1 MSELATEP
9 SALRTPSDVGTPAV
23 VRDGR
28 VLRARVARG
37 RHGTLDGDALPEIE
51 AALRA
56 LDPAETGAVLL
67 VSEGSSFCTGG
78 DVRAFA
84 SAEDRG
90 GYVRAL
96 ADTFHRFVVALVECP
111 VPVVVGV
118 PGWAA
123 GAGLSIVCAADL
135 AVAGRSTHV
144 RPAYPGIGFS
154 PDGGMSWTLPR
165 IVGAGRA
172 RHILLTDQVLD
183 ADAAL
188 AAGIVT
194 AVVDDADVTAEAEAT
209 ARRIA
214 QGPTAALGRIKRLLA
229 VSPDTTLAAH
239 LELEAQSI
247 SASAAGP
254 EGAEG
259 LTAFTEKR
267 PPRFH

>member
-1 MSELATEP
+1 MTTA
-9 SALRTPSDVGTPAV
+9 DVGTPAV
-23 VRDGR
+23 VQDGR

-37 RHGTLDGDALPEIE
+37 RHGTLDGDALPVIE

-56 LDPAETGAVLL
+56 LDPVEIGAVLL
-67 VSEGSSFCTGG
+67 VSEGTSFCTGG

-84 SAEDRG
+84 SAQDRG
-90 GYVRAL
+90 AFVRDL
-96 ADTFHRFVVALVECP
+96 ADSFHRFVLALVACP

-123 GAGLSIVCAADL
+123 GAGLSIVCACDL

-194 AVVDDADVTAEAEAT
+194 VVVDDADVTAEAQNT
-209 ARRIA
+209 AMRIA

-239 LELEAQSI
+239 LQLEAESI

>member
-1 MSELATEP
+1 M
-9 SALRTPSDVGTPAV
+9 SALVQ
-23 VRDGR
+23 DGR
-28 VLRARVARG
+28 VLRATVARG
-37 RHGTLDGDALPEIE
+37 KHGTLDGDALPEIE
-51 AALRA
+51 AAVRA
-56 LDPAETGAVLL
+56 VDPAVTGAVLL

-84 SAEDRG
+84 AASDRG
-90 GYVRAL
+90 AYVKAL
-96 ADTFHRFVVALVECP
+96 AEAFHGFVTALVECP
-111 VPVVVGV
+111 VPVVAGV

-135 AVAGRSTHV
+135 AVAGRSTKV

-172 RHILLTDQVLD
+172 RQMLLTDQVLD
-183 ADAAL
+183 AEAAL

-194 AVVDDADVTAEAEAT
+194 AVVDDADVAAEAEET
-209 ARRIA
+209 ARRLA

-229 VSPDTTLAAH
+229 GSPDHSLAEH
-239 LELEAQSI
+239 LALEADAI
-247 SASAAGP
+247 AASAAGP

-259 LTAFTEKR
+259 LTAFVEKR
-267 PPRFH
+267 APRFH

>member
-1 MSELATEP
+1 MSTSEA
-9 SALRTPSDVGTPAV
+9 VGTEVPAV

-28 VLRARVARG
+28 VLRVRVARG
-37 RHGTLDGDALPEIE
+37 RHGTLDGDALPEIVAVLE
-51 AALRA
+51 S
-56 LDPAETGAVLL
+56 LDPSEVGAVLL
-67 VSEGSSFCTGG
+67 VSEGASFCTGG

-84 SAEDRG
+84 GAEDRG
-90 GYVRAL
+90 AYVKQL
-96 ADTFHRFVVALVECP
+96 ADSFHRFITALVACP
-111 VPVVVGV
+111 VPVVAGV

-172 RHILLTDQVLD
+172 KHMLLTDQVLD

-194 AVVDDADVTAEAEAT
+194 AVVDDADVVAEAEHT
-209 ARRIA
+209 ALRIA

-229 VSPDTTLAAH
+229 GSSDHTLNEQLA
-239 LELEAQSI
+239 LEAESI
-247 SASAAGP
+247 SVSAAGP

-259 LTAFTEKR
+259 LAAFVEKR
-267 PPRFH
+267 APRFH

>member
-1 MSELATEP
+1 M
-9 SALRTPSDVGTPAV
+9 RSDVVVGDVVGSETSTPV
-23 VRDGR
+23 VERDGR

-37 RHGTLDGDALPEIE
+37 RHGTLDGDALPVIE
-51 AALRA
+51 AALRE
-56 LDPAETGAVLL
+56 LDPAEIGAVLL
-67 VSEGSSFCTGG
+67 VSEGASFCTGG

-84 SAEDRG
+84 TAEDRG
-90 GYVRAL
+90 AYVGELARA
-96 ADTFHRFVVALVECP
+96 FHRFVVALVECP

-123 GAGLSIVCAADL
+123 GAGMSIVCASDL
-135 AVAGRSTHV
+135 AVAGRSTHI

-183 ADAAL
+183 AEAAL

-194 AVVDDADVTAEAEAT
+194 VVVVDADVTAEAENT
-209 ARRIA
+209 ALRIA

-229 VSPDTTLAAH
+229 VSPDNALAAH
-239 LELEAQSI
+239 LELEAESI

-259 LTAFTEKR
+259 LTAFLEKR